1 MLPGVDAAVCAASLC
16 AAFPKE
22 EVLPGVVA
30 TLSVASLGRVSP
42 SLLVGQ
48 IRSLLYVVLVLPHPT
63 SLHLAGF
70 PARLS
75 V

>member
-1 MLPGVDAAVCAASLC
+1 MLVKLQ
-16 AAFPKE
+16 
-22 EVLPGVVA
+22 PGVVA
-30 TLSVASLGRVSP
+30 TLSVASLCEASP

-48 IRSLLYVVLVLPHPT
+48 IRSLLYVVLVLPHP
-63 SLHLAGF
+63 SLPRLVF